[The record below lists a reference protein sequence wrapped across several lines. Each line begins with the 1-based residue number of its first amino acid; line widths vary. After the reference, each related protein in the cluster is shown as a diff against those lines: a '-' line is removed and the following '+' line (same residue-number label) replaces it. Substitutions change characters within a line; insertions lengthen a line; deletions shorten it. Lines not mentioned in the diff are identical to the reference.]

1 MIQNRIIL
9 LVGMLTMM
17 VSILS
22 GQNTLTLDSTT
33 LTKRELV
40 TGVQIP
46 WELKWGPDDH
56 LWFTQRN
63 GMIFRTDPTTGNTT
77 EILDYRSFVKNEDDE
92 GDGSE
97 YGMLGMCFHP
107 DFENIPKVFVVYNY
121 GDNSIMQKLVSFEW
135 NGVSL
140 ENEEIVL
147 DGIEGYIYHNGSRI
161 LMTMDEKILMST
173 GDVSIPQ
180 YGQKMDTY
188 NGKYL
193 RINLDGSIPED
204 NPFPD
209 SYIYTFGHRNSQGI
223 AYGPEGKIYISE
235 HGTMVSDELSI
246 LEPGGNYGW
255 ANVLGYCDTN
265 VEINFCN
272 ANDVIEPIYDWSPC
286 VAVSDIEYY
295 NHEAIPEWKG
305 KMMVTVLGGIG
316 FQKFP
321 RISFMSF
328 NEDGSEI
335 VSEEQ
340 FFKDFGRI
348 RDVCV
353 NPYTGSIYFAT
364 NGPGYP
370 GFGPNQIIEYTN
382 LEYDV
387 ISPIVELNSQNLRLS
402 PNPADDQIS
411 IESSEELLG
420 ANFEIISFQG
430 IVVKKGKVSSNQMNI
445 SLSNLEQGQYFIRC
459 SNKAGQLTRTFS
471 IIR

>member
-1 MIQNRIIL
+1 MTQNRIIL
-9 LVGMLTMM
+9 LVGMLALNT
-17 VSILS
+17 SILT

-33 LTKRELV
+33 LTKKELI

-46 WELKWGPDDH
+46 WELKWGPDDY

-63 GMIFRTDPTTGNTT
+63 GMIFRSDPNTGNTT
-77 EILDYRSFVKNEDDE
+77 EILDHRTFVRNEDDE

-107 DFENIPKVFVVYNY
+107 DFENTPKVYVVYNY
-121 GDNSIMQKLVSFEW
+121 DNPIMEKLVSFEW
-135 NGVSL
+135 DGDTL
-140 ENEEIVL
+140 RNEEILL
-147 DGIEGYIYHNGSRI
+147 DGIEGFTYHNGSRL

-173 GDVSIPQ
+173 GDVTIPQ
-180 YGQKMDTY
+180 NGQKMDTY

-209 SYIYTFGHRNSQGI
+209 SYIYSFGHRNSQGI
-223 AYGPEGKIYISE
+223 AYGPGGKLYISE

-246 LEPGGNYGW
+246 LEAGGNYGW

-272 ANDVIEPIYDWSPC
+272 ANDVIEPIFDWSPC

-295 NHEAIPEWKG
+295 NHDAIPEWKG

-316 FQKFP
+316 FQKLP

-328 NEDGSEI
+328 NEDGTEV
-335 VSEEQ
+335 VSEEK
-340 FFKDFGRI
+340 FFEDFGRI

-353 NPYTGSIYFAT
+353 NPHTGSIYFAT

-370 GFGPNQIIEYTN
+370 GSGPNQIIEYVN
-382 LEYDV
+382 LEYDGT
-387 ISPIVELNSQNLRLS
+387 SPVLELDAQNLKLS
-402 PNPADDQIS
+402 PNPADELI
-411 IESSEELLG
+411 ILESSEKLLG
-420 ANFEIISFQG
+420 TNFEIISYQG
-430 IVVKKGKVSSNQMNI
+430 VIVLTGEITNKKMNI

-459 SNKAGQLTRTFS
+459 SNENGQLTRTFS

>member
-1 MIQNRIIL
+1 MIKNRLFIL
-9 LVGMLTMM
+9 LVLLTI
-17 VSILS
+17 SCGNLA
-22 GQNTLTLDSTT
+22 GQNTLTLDSTI
-33 LTKRELV
+33 LTKNELV
-40 TGVQIP
+40 TGIQIP

-63 GMIFRTDPTTGNTT
+63 GMIFRTDPNTGNTT
-77 EILDYRSFVKNEDDE
+77 EILDYREIVKNEDDN

-107 DFENIPKVFVVYNY
+107 DFENTPKVYVVYNY
-121 GDNSIMQKLVSFEW
+121 DDDIKERLVRFEW
-135 NGVSL
+135 DGTSL
-140 ENEEIVL
+140 VNEEIIL
-147 DGIEGYIYHNGSRI
+147 DDIDGGIYHNGSR
-161 LMTMDEKILMST
+161 LLVTMDEKILMST
-173 GDVSIPQ
+173 GDLTIPQ
-180 YGQKMDTY
+180 NGQKMDTN

-223 AYGPEGKIYISE
+223 AYGPEGKLYISE
-235 HGTMVSDELSI
+235 HGTQVSDEMSI
-246 LEPGGNYGW
+246 LVPGGNYGW

-272 ANDVIEPIYDWSPC
+272 ANDVIEPIFDWSPC
-286 VAVSDIEYY
+286 IGVSDIEYY

-305 KMMVTVLGGIG
+305 KMMVAVLGGVG
-316 FQKFP
+316 FNKAP

-328 NEDGSEI
+328 NEDGTEI
-335 VSEEQ
+335 VSEEL
-340 FFKDFGRI
+340 FFEEFGRL

-370 GFGPNQIIEYTN
+370 GWGPNQIIEYRN
-382 LEYDV
+382 LEYDETT
-387 ISPIVELNSQNLRLS
+387 PIAKLIRQDIKLS
-402 PNPADDQIS
+402 PNPANEFIS
-411 IESSEELLG
+411 IESSKELIDT
-420 ANFEIISFQG
+420 NYEIISFRG
-430 IVVKKGKVSSNQMNI
+430 VIVTSGKITSEQMNI
-445 SLSNLEQGQYFIRC
+445 SIENLEQGAYFLRC
-459 SNKAGQLTRTFS
+459 SNKVGQLTRTFT